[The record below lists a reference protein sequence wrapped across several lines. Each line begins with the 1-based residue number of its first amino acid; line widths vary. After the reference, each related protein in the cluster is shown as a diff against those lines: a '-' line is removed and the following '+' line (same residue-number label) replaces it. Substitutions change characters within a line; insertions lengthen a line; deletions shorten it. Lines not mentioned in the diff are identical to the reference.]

1 MKTIQSV
8 TNPLLSVTIYPML
21 EYKGGSGYH
30 FHTTGSDKAMSPL
43 ELMKLGLAD
52 GLEELRAQAN
62 FYTGPIY
69 GDNNTYTLESYCS
82 ECKCPAKYCGHTEE
96 L

>member
-1 MKTIQSV
+1 MKTIQSA
-8 TNPLLSVTIYPML
+8 TNPLLSVTIYPTL

-30 FHTTGSDKAMSPL
+30 FHATGSDKAMSPL

-52 GLEELRAQAN
+52 GLEELREQAN
-62 FYTGPIY
+62 ATMEGVSA
-69 GDNNTYTLESYCS
+69 DTYCV
-82 ECKCPAKYCGHTEE
+82 ECKCPRKYCGHTGA

>member
-1 MKTIQSV
+1 LKTIQSA
-8 TNPLLSVTIYPML
+8 TNPLLSVTIYPTL

-43 ELMKLGLAD
+43 ELRELGLAD
-52 GLEELRAQAN
+52 GLEELRGQAN
-62 FYTGPIY
+62 FYAGPYY
-69 GDNNTYTLESYCS
+69 GNNTSYTI
-82 ECKCPAKYCGHTEE
+82 KE